1 MGFVVSLQSYIIT
14 VLILSQK
21 NSKGGGCPYFF
32 NDPLIEV
39 TNVNYL
45 IDILSAFVYVYLKK
59 KTLSIFKQPVSTDF
73 FKGLRRLQMQ
83 LS

>member
-39 TNVNYL
+39 TIVNYL
-45 IDILSAFVYVYLKK
+45 IDILSVLYMF
-59 KTLSIFKQPVSTDF
+59 IFKKPF
-73 FKGLRRLQMQ
+73 NF
-83 LS
+83 

>member
-45 IDILSAFVYVYLKK
+45 IDILSAFVYVY
-59 KTLSIFKQPVSTDF
+59 
-73 FKGLRRLQMQ
+73 
-83 LS
+83 